1 MGGAS
6 IEDGETG
13 NIWEVNLKEREVI
26 WNKCIQLIGYQSP
39 QMNRKEIWRM
49 RVDYSNASR

>member
-26 WNKCIQLIGYQSP
+26 WNKCIQLIGY
-39 QMNRKEIWRM
+39 
-49 RVDYSNASR
+49 